1 MSSAVLDRPQSQQP
15 QSHESPQPLPER
27 FVQWLNGGAMMLMIS
42 AGHRTRLFDVMADLP
57 ASSSGRIAEAA
68 QLSERYVRE
77 WLGAMVTGGVVVY
90 DEHAGTYFLPAE
102 HARWLTRAAAPN
114 NMAVSAQ
121 WIAVLGGVE
130 DR

>member
-1 MSSAVLDRPQSQQP
+1 MSSAVLDRGQSQRQ
-15 QSHESPQPLPER
+15 QQYEAQQPLPER
-27 FVQWLNGGAMMLMIS
+27 FVQWLNGGAIMLMIS

-57 ASSSGRIAEAA
+57 ASTSGRIAEAA

-77 WLGAMVTGGVVVY
+77 WLGAMVTGAIVDY

-102 HARWLTRAAAPN
+102 HARWLTRGAAPN
-114 NMAVSAQ
+114 NLAVGAQ

-130 DR
+130 D